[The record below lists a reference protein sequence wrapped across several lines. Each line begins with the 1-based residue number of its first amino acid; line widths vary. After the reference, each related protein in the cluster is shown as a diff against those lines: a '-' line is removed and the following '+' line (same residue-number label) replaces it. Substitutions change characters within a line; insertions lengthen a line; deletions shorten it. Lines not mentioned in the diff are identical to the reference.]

1 MLLVRALPP
10 PCAAAMALIDG
21 NRCRRKS
28 FSSTEI
34 DADDDDKF
42 AAVTESWQASIR
54 RQAQLLLAL
63 AVSRKRNELLQ
74 RRKDGSVVQQVTA
87 HEFAMLERAIALQ
100 SNKHANA
107 QDGLKLA
114 LGQGTGDAA
123 AGDG

>member
-1 MLLVRALPP
+1 M
-10 PCAAAMALIDG
+10 
-21 NRCRRKS
+21 
-28 FSSTEI
+28 
-34 DADDDDKF
+34 
-42 AAVTESWQASIR
+42 
-54 RQAQLLLAL
+54 
-63 AVSRKRNELLQ
+63 
-74 RRKDGSVVQQVTA
+74 VQQVTA

>member
-1 MLLVRALPP
+1 M
-10 PCAAAMALIDG
+10 
-21 NRCRRKS
+21 
-28 FSSTEI
+28 
-34 DADDDDKF
+34 
-42 AAVTESWQASIR
+42 
-54 RQAQLLLAL
+54 AL

-87 HEFAMLERAIALQ
+87 QEFAMPERAIALQ
-100 SNKHANA
+100 SNQHANA